1 MSGIVDVGTAG
12 CAPVKFHR
20 ESTQALTIRRVER
33 GRIRIGDEH
42 YEETVALTGEAV
54 IDNVDAPPIAE
65 LDVAD
70 LESLLGTEPE
80 ILLLGTGWKQR
91 QPQREF
97 VFGMARRGIGLEVM
111 DTPAAC
117 RTFNVLVAEGRRTAA
132 LLVID

>member
-1 MSGIVDVGTAG
+1 M
-12 CAPVKFHR
+12 KFHR

-54 IDNVDAPPIAE
+54 IGNVDAPPIDE
-65 LDVAD
+65 LAVAD

-80 ILLLGTGWKQR
+80 ILLLGTGWAQR

>member
-1 MSGIVDVGTAG
+1 M
-12 CAPVKFHR
+12 KFHR
-20 ESTQALTIRRVER
+20 EATTSLTIRRVER
-33 GRIRIGDEH
+33 GRIRIGDRH
-42 YEETVALTGEAV
+42 YETTVALTGDTVFED
-54 IDNVDAPPIAE
+54 IDLPGIGE

-70 LESLLGTEPE
+70 LESLLDTGPE
-80 ILLLGTGWKQR
+80 IVLIGTGWTQR
-91 QPQREF
+91 QPKREF

>member
-1 MSGIVDVGTAG
+1 M
-12 CAPVKFHR
+12 KFHR
-20 ESTQALTIRRVER
+20 ENTEALTIRRVER

-42 YEETVALTGEAV
+42 YDETVALTGEA
-54 IDNVDAPPIAE
+54 IIGNVDPPPIAE

-70 LESLLGTEPE
+70 LEALLSTGPE

-91 QPQREF
+91 QPHRDF

>member
-1 MSGIVDVGTAG
+1 M
-12 CAPVKFHR
+12 KFHR

-54 IDNVDAPPIAE
+54 IGNVDAPPIDE
-65 LDVAD
+65 LAVAD
-70 LESLLGTEPE
+70 LESLLGTEPD
-80 ILLLGTGWKQR
+80 ILLLGTGWAQR